1 VRELLVGDL
10 SVTAVTLSTAD
21 LARGSEGVR
30 VRDPTTSVVVTCR
43 GSIVASH
50 AALDD
55 DLALWGVPTLCR
67 VLLAG
72 AFSGTVD
79 LTWLLWGQAATVL
92 IITVNVAIT
101 VVVLTVLAVDL
112 RAGLVCPTWEA
123 DRGITLSAD

>member
-1 VRELLVGDL
+1 
-10 SVTAVTLSTAD
+10 
-21 LARGSEGVR
+21 VR

-43 GSIVASH
+43 GAVVASH

-55 DLALWGVPTLCR
+55 DLTLRSIPTLCR

-72 AFSGTVD
+72 AISSTVD
-79 LTWLLWGQAATVL
+79 LTWLLWRQAATVL

-112 RAGLVCPTWEA
+112 RAGLVCPSWEA
-123 DRGITLSAD
+123 D